1 MNFTTLFA
9 EILDTKSMNV
19 FSQPRQWLETHGVNI
34 LIIVVGAW
42 ILRRIGVALFIG
54 ILKRAVRSHPF
65 ASEADRK
72 KRIDTLNSL
81 IGALSKI
88 VVWGIAVIM
97 IVDEL
102 GINTAPL
109 LASAGVAG
117 IALGIGAQSLIKD
130 FTNGL
135 FIIIEN
141 QYRVGDYV
149 QFDLVQGVVQAIT
162 IRTTILRD
170 FDGNIH
176 HVPNSSI
183 IVSTN
188 MTFGVSGINQDI
200 TVAIDTD
207 LDKLEKVIN
216 SVGEELAADETW
228 APKIK
233 RKPYFAQVVNFAERG
248 IIVKIL
254 GETTPGSQWKVKTE
268 LFKRLREALVANDID
283 MPFAPRSTASD
294 NAKPATKKSSSKK

>member
-1 MNFTTLFA
+1 M
-9 EILDTKSMNV
+9 
-19 FSQPRQWLETHGVNI
+19 WLQTHGINI
-34 LIIVVGAW
+34 LIIIFGAW
-42 ILRRIGVALFIG
+42 LLRRLAVKLVVS
-54 ILKRAVRSHPF
+54 LLNRAVRRHPF

-72 KRIDTLNSL
+72 KRIDTLDGLVNT
-81 IGALSKI
+81 LSKI
-88 VVWGIAVIM
+88 TFWLVATTM

-109 LASAGVAG
+109 LASAGVLGVA
-117 IALGIGAQSLIKD
+117 IGIGAQSLIKD

-135 FIIIEN
+135 FIIVEN

-149 QFDLVQGVVQAIT
+149 RFDMIEGIVQAIT

-183 IVSTN
+183 VVSTN

-200 TVAIDTD
+200 TVAVDTD
-207 LDKLEKVIN
+207 LDKLEHVIN
-216 SVGEELAADETW
+216 QIGEELATDATW
-228 APKIK
+228 SPKIK

-248 IIVKIL
+248 IVVKIL

-268 LFKRLREALVANDID
+268 LFKRLRPALVANNID
-283 MPFAPRSTASD
+283 MPFAPRSTKL
-294 NAKPATKKSSSKK
+294 AKPRAATTKK

>member
-1 MNFTTLFA
+1 MQNIAQLVDARNFELVKHPV
-9 EILDTKSMNV
+9 D
-19 FSQPRQWLETHGVNI
+19 WLQTHGVNI
-34 LIIVVGAW
+34 LIIIVGAW
-42 ILRRIGVALFIG
+42 VLRRLGVALITG
-54 ILKRAVRSHPF
+54 ILNRAVRSHPF
-65 ASEADRK
+65 ASETDRK
-72 KRIDTLNSL
+72 KRVDTLDSL
-81 IGALSKI
+81 ISAMSKI
-88 VVWGIAVIM
+88 AVWMIAIIM

-135 FIIIEN
+135 FIIVEN

-149 QFDLVQGVVQAIT
+149 QFDTIQGIVQAVT

-170 FDGNIH
+170 FNGNIH

-183 IVSTN
+183 VVSTN
-188 MTFGVSGINQDI
+188 MTFGISGINQDI
-200 TVAIDTD
+200 TVAVDTD

-216 SVGEELAADETW
+216 QVGEDIAADEKW
-228 APKIK
+228 ASKIK

-248 IIVKIL
+248 IVVKIM
-254 GETTPGSQWKVKTE
+254 GETTPGSQWKVRTE
-268 LFKRLREALVANDID
+268 LFKRLRPALEKNNIELSLSPLGSKPD
-283 MPFAPRSTASD
+283 R
-294 NAKPATKKSSSKK
+294 AKSKSKK

>member
-1 MNFTTLFA
+1 MHLLADLVDPKTITL
-9 EILDTKSMNV
+9 
-19 FSQPRQWLETHGVNI
+19 FSQPHSWLKTHGINV

-42 ILRRIGVALFIG
+42 ILRRIGVAILMG
-54 ILKRAVRSHPF
+54 LLKRAVRSHPF
-65 ASEADRK
+65 ASETDRK
-72 KRIDTLNSL
+72 KRLDTLDSL
-81 IGALSKI
+81 VNGLSKI
-88 VVWGIAVIM
+88 LIWSIAVIM
-97 IVDEL
+97 VVDEI

-117 IALGIGAQSLIKD
+117 IAIGIGAQSLIKD

-135 FIIIEN
+135 FIILEN

-149 QFDLVQGVVQAIT
+149 QFDTVQGIVQAIT

-183 IVSTN
+183 VVSTN

-200 TVAIDTD
+200 TVAQDTD
-207 LDKLEKVIN
+207 LDKLELVIN
-216 SVGEELAADETW
+216 KVGEELAADEKW
-228 APKIK
+228 GSKIK
-233 RKPYFAQVVNFAERG
+233 RKPYFAQVVQFAERG
-248 IIVKIL
+248 LIIKIL

-268 LFKRLREALVANDID
+268 LIKRLRIAFVENDIEL
-283 MPFAPRSTASD
+283 PLSPLTAG
-294 NAKPATKKSSSKK
+294 KKKSKTEKKTTAKKKS

>member
-1 MNFTTLFA
+1 
-9 EILDTKSMNV
+9 MNV
-19 FSQPRQWLETHGVNI
+19 

-42 ILRRIGVALFIG
+42 VLRRVGVAVLMG
-54 ILKRAVRSHPF
+54 VLKRAVKTHPF
-65 ASEADRK
+65 ATETDRK
-72 KRIDTLNSL
+72 KRLDTLDSL
-81 IGALSKI
+81 MNALSKI
-88 VVWGIAVIM
+88 AVWSIATIM
-97 IVDEL
+97 IVDEV

-135 FIIIEN
+135 FIILEN

-149 QFDLVQGVVQAIT
+149 QFDTVQGIVQAIT

-183 IVSTN
+183 VVSTN

-200 TVAIDTD
+200 TVAQDTD
-207 LDKLEKVIN
+207 LDKLEAVIN
-216 SVGEELAADETW
+216 KVGEDMAADEKW
-228 APKIK
+228 GSKIK
-233 RKPYFAQVVNFAERG
+233 RKPYFAQVVQFADRG
-248 IIVKIL
+248 LIIKIL

-268 LFKRLREALVANDID
+268 LIKRLRIAFVDNDIELPLSPLSAGKNKD
-283 MPFAPRSTASD
+283 KK
-294 NAKPATKKSSSKK
+294 KPSTKKK

>member
-1 MNFTTLFA
+1 MHLLADLVDPKSITL
-9 EILDTKSMNV
+9 
-19 FSQPRQWLETHGVNI
+19 FSQPHTWLKTHGVNV

-42 ILRRIGVALFIG
+42 VLRRVGVAVLMG
-54 ILKRAVRSHPF
+54 VLKRAVKTHPF
-65 ASEADRK
+65 ATETDRK
-72 KRIDTLNSL
+72 KRLDTLDSL
-81 IGALSKI
+81 MNALSKI
-88 VVWGIAVIM
+88 AVWSIATIM
-97 IVDEL
+97 IVDEV

-135 FIIIEN
+135 FIILEN

-149 QFDLVQGVVQAIT
+149 QFDTVQGIVQAIT

-183 IVSTN
+183 VVSTN

-200 TVAIDTD
+200 TVAQDTD
-207 LDKLEKVIN
+207 LDKLEAVIN
-216 SVGEELAADETW
+216 KVGEDMAADEKW
-228 APKIK
+228 GSKIK
-233 RKPYFAQVVNFAERG
+233 RKPYFAQVVQFADRG
-248 IIVKIL
+248 LIIKIL

-268 LFKRLREALVANDID
+268 LIKRLRIAFVDNDIELPLSPLSAGKNKD
-283 MPFAPRSTASD
+283 KK
-294 NAKPATKKSSSKK
+294 KPSTKKK

>member
-1 MNFTTLFA
+1 MHLIADLVDPKSITL
-9 EILDTKSMNV
+9 
-19 FSQPRQWLETHGVNI
+19 FSQPHAWLKTHGINV
-34 LIIVVGAW
+34 LIIIVGAW
-42 ILRRIGVALFIG
+42 LLRRIGVAVLMG
-54 ILKRAVRSHPF
+54 VLRRAVRTHPF
-65 ASEADRK
+65 ASETDRK
-72 KRIDTLNSL
+72 KRLDTLDSL
-81 IGALSKI
+81 MNALSKI
-88 VVWGIAVIM
+88 AVWSIAVIM
-97 IVDEL
+97 IVDEV

-135 FIIIEN
+135 FIILEN

-149 QFDLVQGVVQAIT
+149 KFDTTEGIVQAIT

-183 IVSTN
+183 VVSTN

-200 TVAIDTD
+200 TVAQDTD
-207 LDKLEKVIN
+207 LDILEKVIN
-216 SVGEELAADETW
+216 QVGEDMAADEKW
-228 APKIK
+228 GPKIK
-233 RKPYFAQVVNFAERG
+233 RKPYFAQVVQFADRG
-248 IIVKIL
+248 LIIKIL

-268 LFKRLREALVANDID
+268 LIKRLRVAFVSNDIVLPLSPLSAGNKKD
-283 MPFAPRSTASD
+283 KKT
-294 NAKPATKKSSSKK
+294 TKKK

>member
-1 MNFTTLFA
+1 MQNIAQLVDARNFELVKHPV
-9 EILDTKSMNV
+9 D
-19 FSQPRQWLETHGVNI
+19 WLQTHGVNI
-34 LIIVVGAW
+34 LIIIVGAW
-42 ILRRIGVALFIG
+42 VLRRLGVALITG
-54 ILKRAVRSHPF
+54 ILNRAIRSHPF
-65 ASEADRK
+65 ASETDRK
-72 KRIDTLNSL
+72 KRVDTLDSL
-81 IGALSKI
+81 ISAMSKI
-88 VVWGIAVIM
+88 AVWMIAIIM

-135 FIIIEN
+135 FIIVEN

-149 QFDLVQGVVQAIT
+149 QFDTIQGIVQAVT

-170 FDGNIH
+170 FNGNIH

-183 IVSTN
+183 VVSTN
-188 MTFGVSGINQDI
+188 MTFGISGINQDI
-200 TVAIDTD
+200 TVAVDTD

-216 SVGEELAADETW
+216 QVGEDIAADEKW
-228 APKIK
+228 ASKIK

-248 IIVKIL
+248 IVVKIM
-254 GETTPGSQWKVKTE
+254 GETTPGSQWKIRTE
-268 LFKRLREALVANDID
+268 LFKRLRPALEKNNIELSLSPLGSKPD
-283 MPFAPRSTASD
+283 R
-294 NAKPATKKSSSKK
+294 AKTKSKK

>member
-1 MNFTTLFA
+1 MLFA
-9 EILDTKSMNV
+9 ELVDAKNLEL
-19 FSQPRQWLETHGVNI
+19 FKHPGAWLQTHGVNI
-34 LIIVVGAW
+34 LIIIVGAW
-42 ILRRIGVALFIG
+42 VLRRLVVALILG
-54 ILKRAVRSHPF
+54 IFKRAVRSHPF
-65 ASEADRK
+65 ASETDRK
-72 KRIDTLNSL
+72 KRVDTLNSL
-81 IGALSKI
+81 IGAISKI
-88 VVWGIAVIM
+88 VVWLIAIIM
-97 IVDEL
+97 IIDEL

-135 FIIIEN
+135 FIIVEN

-149 QFDLVQGVVQAIT
+149 RFDQTEGIVQAIT

-183 IVSTN
+183 VVSTN

-216 SVGEELAADETW
+216 QVGENLAADETW
-228 APKIK
+228 GPKIK

-268 LFKRLREALVANDID
+268 LFKRLREALTKNDID
-283 MPFAPRSTASD
+283 LPFAPRSTKL
-294 NAKPATKKSSSKK
+294 AKSKKKN